1 MDTQKALMEQI
12 NLLNVSARTK
22 SQLAEM
28 VTEVYAEGWEDG
40 YARALDE
47 NR

>member
-1 MDTQKALMEQI
+1 MDTRKALIQQI
-12 NLLNVSARTK
+12 MLLNVSAKTK

-47 NR
+47 NK